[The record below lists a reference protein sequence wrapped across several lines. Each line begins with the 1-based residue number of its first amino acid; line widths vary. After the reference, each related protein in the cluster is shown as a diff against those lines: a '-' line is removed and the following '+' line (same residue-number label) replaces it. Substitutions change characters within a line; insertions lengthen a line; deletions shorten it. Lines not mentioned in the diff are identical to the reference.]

1 MYVCIGTASLCRY
14 KMVLLPF
21 DHSIMDMGVSE
32 NGVYRNDRFD
42 RGNGVLKPQDEMGH
56 PIFSAKSISSNA

>member
-1 MYVCIGTASLCRY
+1 MYVCIGTASLYRY

-42 RGNGVLKPQDEMGH
+42 RGNGDLKPQDEMGY
-56 PIFSAKSISSNA
+56 PIFSDKSISSNA